1 MYNDDMVVYTTEQQR
16 AFMSSV
22 SGYLMREKPAVNMI
36 FGATYWETT
45 VVLGAGAV
53 AGCMQMAGVPRL
65 YYMPIAVTTCDY
77 TLIGEEL
84 YAAAAYVE
92 NVPHEMATIQAQ
104 DWLKAIMIVILI
116 LGTIASSIGS
126 DIISKFLGW

>member
-1 MYNDDMVVYTTEQQR
+1 MYNDNMVVYTTEQQR

-53 AGCMQMAGVPRL
+53 AGCMNLAGVPRL
-65 YYMPIAVTTCDY
+65 YYMPLAVTACDY

-92 NVPHEMATIQAQ
+92 KTPHEMASIQAQ
-104 DWLKAIMIVILI
+104 DWLKALMILI
-116 LGTIASSIGS
+116 LISGTFAISIGS
-126 DIISKFLGW
+126 NAIVNLLGG